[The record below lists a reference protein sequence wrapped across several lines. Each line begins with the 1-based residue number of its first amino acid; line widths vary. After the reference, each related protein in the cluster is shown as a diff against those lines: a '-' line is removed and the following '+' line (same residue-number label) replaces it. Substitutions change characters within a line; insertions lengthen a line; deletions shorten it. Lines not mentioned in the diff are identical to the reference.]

1 MRKQISW
8 LRHLSILFLTIVI
21 FTIGVLIG
29 GNVEEMRVQ
38 NLYTQLQEQDLDYQS
53 LLTEMQYIDYVVGLK
68 EQGDNVSCVLIEG
81 AYYTSIQNLDNSRIK
96 LENYINSGSVKTEE
110 FSRLKDHYSNIQ
122 INYWI
127 LANKVNNLCGNNMN
141 PILYFYAE
149 DEICPQCQD
158 QGVHLSYVKQ
168 RLGDDVLI
176 FSLDSERSG
185 AIRLLAQKYDIYSKG
200 VPAIVIDEEVY
211 GYSNNKRIFEILC
224 DNELSSP
231 VCND

>member
-29 GNVEEMRVQ
+29 GNVEGLRVQ
-38 NLYTQLQEQDLDYQS
+38 NLYTQLQEQDLDYQT
-53 LLTEMQYIDYVVGLK
+53 LVTESQYIDYIIALK
-68 EQGDNVSCVLIEG
+68 EQGDEVSCELIEG
-81 AYYTSIQNLDNSRIK
+81 TYYTSIANLDSSRIK

-127 LANKVNNLCGNNMN
+127 LANKVNNLCGSDMN
-141 PILYFYAE
+141 TILYFYA
-149 DEICPQCQD
+149 DDNVCPECQD

-168 RLGDDVLI
+168 RLADDVLI
-176 FSLDSERSG
+176 FSLDSQRGG
-185 AIRLLAQKYDIYSKG
+185 AIKLLAQKYDINSLG
-200 VPAIVIDEEVY
+200 VPAIVIGEEVY
-211 GYSNNKRIFEILC
+211 GYSSNKEIFDILC
-224 DNELSSP
+224 DNGLSSS